1 MLCTHGITDGFCET
15 VIYNSYYYTAASSTK
30 ARNSQLVATS
40 EQNVDL
46 DPEWLELRTT
56 LHACVVYARRT
67 LASTNDSCQGPSM
80 DLLVSYW
87 APKKSR
93 SLPTLR
99 LIETLWSQAS
109 VVHHTRPTLRRTAHA
124 RLIYHTHIFTT
135 FVDSCKDDST
145 HT

>member
-30 ARNSQLVATS
+30 ARNSQFVATS

-56 LHACVVYARRT
+56 LHACVVYARTT

-80 DLLVSYW
+80 DPSVSYW
-87 APKKSR
+87 AQITSYAKTYWNSVEPGFGSAPYPPDTSENSTR
-93 SLPTLR
+93 TSNLP
-99 LIETLWSQAS
+99 
-109 VVHHTRPTLRRTAHA
+109 
-124 RLIYHTHIFTT
+124 HTHFHYI
-135 FVDSCKDDST
+135 CWLL
-145 HT
+145 